1 MADSILTPL
10 NPVDTEK
17 LAKVA
22 KELYDAQPKHDHRTV
37 EDLRIELRGLED
49 RKQSHDELIDR
60 AEGDL
65 KELNQRFA
73 KLTNALATAKDM
85 VGVRPALRRDIPPL
99 ERALAALV
107 EDIADKEQYIRRH
120 KNIAQGVALLIK
132 GFDHKLLKKLEQQE
146 KVLQQAGL

>member
-1 MADSILTPL
+1 
-10 NPVDTEK
+10 
-17 LAKVA
+17 
-22 KELYDAQPKHDHRTV
+22 V

-49 RKQSHDELIDR
+49 RKQSHVELIDR
-60 AEGDL
+60 AEAEL
-65 KELNQRFA
+65 KELNERFA

-85 VGVRPALRRDIPPL
+85 VAIRPALRRDIPPL

-107 EDIADKEQYIRRH
+107 EDIADKEQYIQRH

-132 GFDHKLLKKLEQQE
+132 GFDMKLLKKLEAQE